1 MIRIS
6 VFLEHVFKLSL
17 TIYNTSENEYML
29 YGCLFCPF
37 LFALYVQPDLSLAST
52 DCVSYISIHYDGN
65 QQTAS
70 SHSHLNLAVLIFQ
83 LDHLL
88 GVSAETHSR
97 RLMGH
102 SELVR
107 TRCKADVLS
116 HTEVSF
122 QNTEAL
128 TVNDSWSNDLWI
140 PFLSLQLYTCSH
152 FFPCIIMTLI
162 II

>member
-6 VFLEHVFKLSL
+6 VFLEHVFKLSS
-17 TIYNTSENEYML
+17 TVYNTSENEYML

-37 LFALYVQPDLSLAST
+37 LFALYVQPDLSLTST
-52 DCVSYISIHYDGN
+52 DCVYQISIHYDGN

-102 SELVR
+102 SGLVH
-107 TRCKADVLS
+107 TCSKAYVLS

-122 QNTEAL
+122 RNTEAL
-128 TVNDSWSNDLWI
+128 IVNDSWSNDLWI
-140 PFLSLQLYTCSH
+140 PFLSLQLYSH
-152 FFPCIIMTLI
+152 FFSCIIMTLI